1 MKASNLKP
9 AKKILQNLQK
19 LKIKLERLQL
29 KIDSITID
37 SMTIGKP
44 PNEKTSALYQTIRK
58 RRKLLINNIENILI
72 ELETKVM
79 FSERLVNVLS

>member
-1 MKASNLKP
+1 
-9 AKKILQNLQK
+9 
-19 LKIKLERLQL
+19 
-29 KIDSITID
+29 
-37 SMTIGKP
+37 MTIGKP